1 MPRVLKLS
9 DDKIETLFDAKD
21 FEYLIDKYMGY
32 EAVQYFRELMNEVE
46 EERQEVRSTRSDIEG
61 QTLDLISRIKLLD
74 EDDREEIAEEFRA
87 IMEDIFGLEE
97 RDEQSETWQQL

>member
-74 EDDREEIAEEFRA
+74 EDEREEIAEEFRA

-97 RDEQSETWQQL
+97 

>member
-21 FEYLIDKYMGY
+21 FEYLIDKYMGC

-97 RDEQSETWQQL
+97 

>member
-1 MPRVLKLS
+1 MLRVLKLS

-97 RDEQSETWQQL
+97 

>member
-9 DDKIETLFDAKD
+9 DNKIETLFDAKD
-21 FEYLIDKYMGY
+21 FDYLIDKYMGY

-46 EERQEVRSTRSDIEG
+46 EERQEVRSTRSDIES

-97 RDEQSETWQQL
+97 

>member
-9 DDKIETLFDAKD
+9 DDKIETLFDAKY

-74 EDDREEIAEEFRA
+74 EDDREEIAEEFKA

-97 RDEQSETWQQL
+97 

>member
-9 DDKIETLFDAKD
+9 DNKIETLFDAKD

-32 EAVQYFRELMNEVE
+32 EAVQYFRELMDEVE

-97 RDEQSETWQQL
+97 

>member
-9 DDKIETLFDAKD
+9 DDKIETLCDAKD

-97 RDEQSETWQQL
+97 

>member
-9 DDKIETLFDAKD
+9 DDTIETLFDAKD

-87 IMEDIFGLEE
+87 IVEDIFGLEE
-97 RDEQSETWQQL
+97 

>member
-9 DDKIETLFDAKD
+9 DNKIETLFDAKD

-46 EERQEVRSTRSDIEG
+46 EERQEVRSTRFDIEG

-97 RDEQSETWQQL
+97 

>member
-9 DDKIETLFDAKD
+9 DNKIETLFDAKD

-46 EERQEVRSTRSDIEG
+46 EERQEVRSTCSDIEG

-74 EDDREEIAEEFRA
+74 EDDREEIAEEFRT
-87 IMEDIFGLEE
+87 IMEYIFGLEE
-97 RDEQSETWQQL
+97 

>member
-46 EERQEVRSTRSDIEG
+46 EERQEVRSTRSDIEC

-74 EDDREEIAEEFRA
+74 EDNREEIAEEFKA

-97 RDEQSETWQQL
+97 

>member
-32 EAVQYFRELMNEVE
+32 EALQYFRELMNEVE
-46 EERQEVRSTRSDIEG
+46 EERQEVRSTRSDIEC

-74 EDDREEIAEEFRA
+74 EDDREEIAEEFKA

-97 RDEQSETWQQL
+97 

>member
-61 QTLDLISRIKLLD
+61 QTLDLISRIKLSD

-97 RDEQSETWQQL
+97 

>member
-74 EDDREEIAEEFRA
+74 EDDREEIAEEFKV

-97 RDEQSETWQQL
+97 

>member
-32 EAVQYFRELMNEVE
+32 EAVQYFRKLMNEVE

-97 RDEQSETWQQL
+97 

>member
-87 IMEDIFGLEE
+87 IMEDIFGLE
-97 RDEQSETWQQL
+97 

>member
-46 EERQEVRSTRSDIEG
+46 EERQEVRSTRSDI

-74 EDDREEIAEEFRA
+74 EDDREEIAEEFKA

-97 RDEQSETWQQL
+97 

>member
-1 MPRVLKLS
+1 
-9 DDKIETLFDAKD
+9 
-21 FEYLIDKYMGY
+21 MGY

-61 QTLDLISRIKLLD
+61 QTLNLISRIKLLD

-97 RDEQSETWQQL
+97 

>member
-9 DDKIETLFDAKD
+9 DNKIETLLDAKD

-46 EERQEVRSTRSDIEG
+46 EERQEVRSTHSDIES

-97 RDEQSETWQQL
+97 

>member
-21 FEYLIDKYMGY
+21 FEYLIDKYRGY

-46 EERQEVRSTRSDIEG
+46 EERQEVRSTRSDIEC

-74 EDDREEIAEEFRA
+74 EDDREEIAEEFKA

-97 RDEQSETWQQL
+97 

>member
-9 DDKIETLFDAKD
+9 DNKIETLFDAKD

-46 EERQEVRSTRSDIEG
+46 EERQEVRSTRSDIES
-61 QTLDLISRIKLLD
+61 QTLDLISWIKLLD
-74 EDDREEIAEEFRA
+74 EDEREEIAEEFRA

-97 RDEQSETWQQL
+97 

>member
-46 EERQEVRSTRSDIEG
+46 EERQEVRSTRSDIEC
-61 QTLDLISRIKLLD
+61 
-74 EDDREEIAEEFRA
+74 
-87 IMEDIFGLEE
+87 
-97 RDEQSETWQQL
+97 

>member
-9 DDKIETLFDAKD
+9 DNKIETLFDAKD

-74 EDDREEIAEEFRA
+74 EDDRKEIAEEFRA

-97 RDEQSETWQQL
+97 

>member
-32 EAVQYFRELMNEVE
+32 EAVQYFRELLNEVE
-46 EERQEVRSTRSDIEG
+46 EERQEVRSTRSDIEC

-74 EDDREEIAEEFRA
+74 EDDREEIAEEFKA

-97 RDEQSETWQQL
+97 

>member
-46 EERQEVRSTRSDIEG
+46 EERQEIRSTRSDIEG

-97 RDEQSETWQQL
+97 

>member
-21 FEYLIDKYMGY
+21 FEYLIDRYMGY

-74 EDDREEIAEEFRA
+74 EDDREDIAEEFRA

-97 RDEQSETWQQL
+97 

>member
-9 DDKIETLFDAKD
+9 DNKIETLFDAKD

-46 EERQEVRSTRSDIEG
+46 EERQEVRSTRSDIES
-61 QTLDLISRIKLLD
+61 QTLDLISQIKLLD

-97 RDEQSETWQQL
+97 

>member
-87 IMEDIFGLEE
+87 FMEDIFGLEE
-97 RDEQSETWQQL
+97 

>member
-46 EERQEVRSTRSDIEG
+46 EERQEVKVYS
-61 QTLDLISRIKLLD
+61 
-74 EDDREEIAEEFRA
+74 FRY
-87 IMEDIFGLEE
+87 
-97 RDEQSETWQQL
+97 

>member
-9 DDKIETLFDAKD
+9 DNKIETLLDAKD

-46 EERQEVRSTRSDIEG
+46 EERQEVRSTRSDIEN
-61 QTLDLISRIKLLD
+61 QTFNLISRIKLLD

-97 RDEQSETWQQL
+97 

>member
-21 FEYLIDKYMGY
+21 FEYLIDNYMGY

-46 EERQEVRSTRSDIEG
+46 EERQEVRSTRSDIEC

-74 EDDREEIAEEFRA
+74 EDDREEIAEEFKA

-97 RDEQSETWQQL
+97 

>member
-9 DDKIETLFDAKD
+9 DNKIETLFDAKD

-46 EERQEVRSTRSDIEG
+46 EERQEVRSTRSDIE
-61 QTLDLISRIKLLD
+61 S
-74 EDDREEIAEEFRA
+74 
-87 IMEDIFGLEE
+87 
-97 RDEQSETWQQL
+97 

>member
-46 EERQEVRSTRSDIEG
+46 EERQEVRSTRSDIEC

-74 EDDREEIAEEFRA
+74 EDDREEIAEEFKA
-87 IMEDIFGLEE
+87 IMEEIFGLEE
-97 RDEQSETWQQL
+97 

>member
-9 DDKIETLFDAKD
+9 DNKIETLFDAKD

-46 EERQEVRSTRSDIEG
+46 EERQEVRSTRSDIAG

-74 EDDREEIAEEFRA
+74 EDDREEIAEEFRT

-97 RDEQSETWQQL
+97 